1 MKSAGLTFW
10 LKNYSFQHIQ
20 LVNLKTSIE
29 MKKIRW
35 GVLSTANIGLE
46 KVIPAMQQGE
56 YLGDDDIERF

>member
-1 MKSAGLTFW
+1 
-10 LKNYSFQHIQ
+10 
-20 LVNLKTSIE
+20 

-35 GVLSTANIGLE
+35 GVLSTANLGLE

>member
-1 MKSAGLTFW
+1 
-10 LKNYSFQHIQ
+10 
-20 LVNLKTSIE
+20 

-46 KVIPAMQQGE
+46 KVIPAMHQGE